1 MSRVDGALL
10 KPQMPIHL
18 KGMKNVIAPSRK
30 QITRK
35 GINLL
40 LPLLF
45 LLAAV
50 LACSSGSAKKC
61 TATLTLDGRT
71 FVGEDAAEEN
81 ATQNACNKYCR
92 EADPG
97 YEAMYGVWV
106 DSPAGK
112 AAGRPSKEEAIFK
125 DKKLMDY
132 VTVTCANECLAK
144 IKDGKGKVETKCD

>member
-1 MSRVDGALL
+1 MS
-10 KPQMPIHL
+10 
-18 KGMKNVIAPSRK
+18 APSRT
-30 QITRK
+30 QITRN

-45 LLAAV
+45 LFAAV
-50 LACSSGSAKKC
+50 LACSSGSSAKKC

-71 FVGEDAAEEN
+71 FVGEDAAEEK
-81 ATQNACNKYCR
+81 ATRNACNKYCR

-97 YEAMYGVWV
+97 YEAMYGIWL

-144 IKDGKGKVETKCD
+144 IKDGKGKVEKKCD

>member
-1 MSRVDGALL
+1 MHDSKSKNTGTCFLALL
-10 KPQMPIHL
+10 L
-18 KGMKNVIAPSRK
+18 
-30 QITRK
+30 
-35 GINLL
+35 
-40 LPLLF
+40 

-50 LACSSGSAKKC
+50 LACSSGSTRKC
-61 TATLTLDGRT
+61 TATLSYEGRT
-71 FVGEDAAEEN
+71 FVGEDDSTDK
-81 ATQNACNKYCR
+81 ATRNACNKYCR

-97 YEAMYGVWV
+97 YEAMYGVWL

-144 IKDGKGKVETKCD
+144 IKDGKAKAETKCN

>member
-1 MSRVDGALL
+1 M
-10 KPQMPIHL
+10 
-18 KGMKNVIAPSRK
+18 IAPSPKR
-30 QITRK
+30 ITRN
-35 GINLL
+35 GSNLL
-40 LPLLF
+40 LSLLF
-45 LLAAV
+45 LLAVV
-50 LACSSGSAKKC
+50 LACSSGSVKKC
-61 TATLTLDGRT
+61 TATLTLDGLT
-71 FVGEDAAEEN
+71 FVGKDAAEEK
-81 ATQNACNKYCR
+81 ATRNACNKYCR

-97 YEAMYGVWV
+97 YEAMYGVWL

>member
-1 MSRVDGALL
+1 VENDARENR
-10 KPQMPIHL
+10 PQTPIHL
-18 KGMKNVIAPSRK
+18 KGMKTMIAPSPK
-30 QITRK
+30 QMTRN
-35 GINLL
+35 GLSLL
-40 LPLLF
+40 LSLLL

-61 TATLTLDGRT
+61 TTTLAYDGKT
-71 FVGEDAAEEN
+71 FVGEDTVDDK
-81 ATQNACNKYCR
+81 ATRNACNKYCR

-97 YEAMYGVWV
+97 YEAMYGVWL

-144 IKDGKGKVETKCD
+144 IKDGKAKAETKCN

>member
-1 MSRVDGALL
+1 MLANS
-10 KPQMPIHL
+10 KPR
-18 KGMKNVIAPSRK
+18 N
-30 QITRK
+30 IT
-35 GINLL
+35 GLILASF
-40 LPLLF
+40 F

-71 FVGEDAAEEN
+71 FVGEDAAEDK
-81 ATQNACNKYCR
+81 ATRNACNKYCR

-97 YEAMYGVWV
+97 YEAMYGVWL

-144 IKDGKGKVETKCD
+144 IKDGKVKVETKCY

>member
-1 MSRVDGALL
+1 MASKSQA
-10 KPQMPIHL
+10 QN
-18 KGMKNVIAPSRK
+18 NVSLSLA
-30 QITRK
+30 
-35 GINLL
+35 
-40 LPLLF
+40 LLF
-45 LLAAV
+45 LLAAA

-71 FVGEDAAEEN
+71 FVGDDAAEVK
-81 ATQNACNKYCR
+81 ATRNACNKYCR

-97 YEAMYGVWV
+97 YEAMYGVWL

-125 DKKLMDY
+125 DKRLMDY

-144 IKDGKGKVETKCD
+144 IKDGKAKVETKCD

>member
-1 MSRVDGALL
+1 MASRSKA
-10 KPQMPIHL
+10 QN
-18 KGMKNVIAPSRK
+18 NVSLSVAIL
-30 QITRK
+30 I
-35 GINLL
+35 
-40 LPLLF
+40 

-71 FVGEDAAEEN
+71 FVGEDAAEEK
-81 ATQNACNKYCR
+81 ATHNACNKYCR

-97 YEAMYGVWV
+97 YEAMYGVWL

-144 IKDGKGKVETKCD
+144 IKDGKAKVETKCD